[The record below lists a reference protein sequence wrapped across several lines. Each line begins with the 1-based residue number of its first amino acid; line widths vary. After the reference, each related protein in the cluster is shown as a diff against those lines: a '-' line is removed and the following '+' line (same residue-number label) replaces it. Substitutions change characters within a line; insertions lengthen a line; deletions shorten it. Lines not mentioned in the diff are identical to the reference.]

1 MINNAINE
9 IKKSKKIAIF
19 SHINPDGDTY
29 GSGLS
34 LYLFLKKEGKELY
47 LFCEGKAGF
56 RFENLNNI
64 DLYNSKSDSYYDL
77 AITVDCSDLTRLG
90 KYVSEFEKAKKSI
103 AFDHHAV
110 FEKFTDITVRDCKA
124 SSNSEIILNFMENYN
139 KKLIDKEIAELLY
152 MGMITDNGIFS
163 YDSVTGDTFL
173 SASKLF
179 EYGID
184 NYKIAYEYFVKTT
197 QEIFNLKNKVLSRTR
212 FYEDGK
218 IGLIYF
224 TKQDFEECKTQS
236 ENTSGIIN
244 NVLNIDKIM
253 IAISVVQVENNSYRV
268 SIRTKAPYDA
278 SKIAVSFGGGGHIRA
293 AGCRISGFMED
304 VIDKLVRASSVEL
317 L

>member
-1 MINNAINE
+1 MINAINE

-34 LYLFLKKEGKELY
+34 LYLFLKKDGKDVF
-47 LFCEGKAGF
+47 LFCDGKAGF

-77 AITVDCSDLTRLG
+77 AIAVDCSDIARLG
-90 KYVSEFEKAKKSI
+90 KYVTEFDKAKKSI
-103 AFDHHAV
+103 VFDHHAV
-110 FEKFTDITVRDCKA
+110 YEKFTDITVRDTKA
-124 SSNSEIILNFMENYN
+124 SSNCEIVLNFMENYN
-139 KKLIDKEIAELLY
+139 KTLIDKEIAELLY
-152 MGMITDNGIFS
+152 MGMVTDNGIFS
-163 YDSVTGDTFL
+163 YDSVTGETFIC
-173 SASKLF
+173 ASRLF

-184 NYKIAYEYFVKTT
+184 NYKISYEYFVKTT
-197 QEIFNLKNKVLSRTR
+197 QEIFNLKNRVLSRTR
-212 FYEDGK
+212 FYEDDK

-224 TKQDFEECKTQS
+224 TKKDFEECKTQP

-244 NVLNIDKIM
+244 NVLNIDKIL
-253 IAISVVQVENNSYRV
+253 IAISVVQIENNSYRV
-268 SIRTKAPYDA
+268 SIRTKAPHDA

-304 VIDKLVRASSVEL
+304 VIDKLVRASSLEL